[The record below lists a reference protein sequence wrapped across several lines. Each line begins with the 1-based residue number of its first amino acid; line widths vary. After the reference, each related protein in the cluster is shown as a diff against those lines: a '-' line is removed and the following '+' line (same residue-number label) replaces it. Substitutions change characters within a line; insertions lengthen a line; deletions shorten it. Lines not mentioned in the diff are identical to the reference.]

1 MLKILLSVAWVCNC
15 NDDYNFVRHYGK
27 MVYCYKIFN
36 IDANEFIRWQHPALG
51 CVTRLAVSDTAQ
63 FTINYFTLCCN
74 HSVYRT
80 VL

>member
-1 MLKILLSVAWVCNC
+1 
-15 NDDYNFVRHYGK
+15 

-80 VL
+80 VLW